1 MTNLAIGRL
10 DWPDEGAWL
19 RLSGVSNLPGLI
31 SSDYD
36 FQLSEEERT
45 KETIK
50 IRLRGSLEQLR
61 LWLDHLENFQRLVP
75 EVFLRIWKDDQEGYV
90 YARLRQLGLQTQS
103 GHLASLEKGSLEV
116 KLNIERDT
124 LFFGEEF
131 PLPLSNGSGSNQISG
146 LTLFNHDDEG
156 LGHDNWFR
164 IDIPELALKGPILTR
179 FQIEN
184 NFSGSALADFFL
196 GSLPYA
202 AGELQPTLS
211 FEAENGGLGT
221 VIGNTSASGGK
232 YAQLRWSGKDWQS
245 LGSWTLGPMLVS
257 QINGGTVLPIVR
269 FFNPVA
275 SSALQLRFVVKQQG
289 MLVFEGAAAQAG
301 PGKGFAVL
309 DPLRLPLGELPLR
322 NYALQHQLLLQA
334 MQSDSGEHVVEWD
347 DFLLLPQAGFLGF
360 HALSGLTRGQKLI
373 VDEVSGKSWSSQ
385 DGLEF
390 KSHNQIGSGIR
401 LQAKTPQIFY
411 CFQSDPEGDA
421 PIERTVSVRAW
432 GRKQWRLP

>member
-1 MTNLAIGRL
+1 MTNLSIGRL
-10 DWPDEGAWL
+10 DLPDELAWL
-19 RLSGVSNLPGLI
+19 NLNGNASLQGLI
-31 SSDYD
+31 GSEYD
-36 FQLSEEERT
+36 FQPSEEETT

-50 IRLRGSLEQLR
+50 IRLRGSLAQLR
-61 LWLDHLENFQRLVP
+61 LWLDYLENYQRLVP
-75 EVFLRIWKDDQEGYV
+75 EIFLRIWKDNQDGYA
-90 YARLRQLGLQTQS
+90 YARLRKLGLQTQS
-103 GHLASLEKGSLEV
+103 GHLASLEKGSLEI

-131 PLPLSNGSGSNQISG
+131 PLPLSNGSGSRIINGI
-146 LTLFNHDDEG
+146 TLFNHDDEG

-164 IDIPELALKGPILTR
+164 IDADELGLKGSVLLR
-179 FQIEN
+179 LQIEI
-184 NFSGSALADFFL
+184 NFSGSTLADFCL

-202 AGELQPTLS
+202 IGEVQPTLS

-221 VIGNTSASGGK
+221 VIGNGRASGGK
-232 YAQLRWSGKDWQS
+232 YAQLRWSGKDWQT

-257 QINGGTVLPIVR
+257 QINGGTGLPIVR
-269 FFNPVA
+269 FFNPPS

-289 MLVFEGAAAQAG
+289 VLVFEGAAAQVSL
-301 PGKGFAVL
+301 GKGFAVL

-334 MQSDSGEHVVEWD
+334 KQTDSGEHVVEWD
-347 DFLLLPQAGFLGF
+347 DFLLLPQSGFLGF

-373 VDEVSGKSWSSQ
+373 VDEMSGKSWSLQ
-385 DGLEF
+385 DSLEF
-390 KSHNQIGSGIR
+390 KSHNRIGSGIW

-411 CFQSDPEGDA
+411 CFQSDPEGIA
-421 PIERTVSVRAW
+421 MIERTVSVRAW